1 MGWLDKIF
9 SKAKAKKNAGFNM
22 NVTMNGYQP
31 NFTAFGTN
39 ILLSD
44 IVYSA
49 TAMKARYFGILKPE
63 HIREDDKETIKVKD
77 SSVARLLKRPNDF
90 QSLYDFLTQAF
101 FMREKNDN
109 CFIYPDYRIDD
120 NKQKI
125 YTGMYILL
133 PNGSPII
140 MQDESGKLFIRFYFL
155 NPDREV
161 VFPYEDIIHWK
172 KNIEDDQFS
181 GGGRF
186 ATSANTDLLNSLQ
199 AYRTGQEAVAEASKL
214 GCLIDGIVKVNSYTA
229 DNEKTKKIRDD
240 FIQDLRD
247 NKSGIAV
254 LDNGADY
261 QNIQRTLK
269 VMDSATLSE
278 IKNNVML
285 HTGVTI
291 DMLAG
296 KMTKEERET
305 FYENWIRP
313 SAISLAQAMER
324 VFFSQWQISHGD
336 RIVIYPTDIEIMTSE
351 ERFKYCDMLLK
362 AGAITIN
369 EARRMCGLP
378 PVEDGDQRPR
388 GYNNLDG
395 GKEGG
400 SGNETTKGNQI
411 KSRIARN

>member
-9 SKAKAKKNAGFNM
+9 NKGKRPKNAKLNL

-31 NFTAFGTN
+31 NFTAFGNN

-49 TAMKARYFGILKPE
+49 LKMKARYFGALKPE
-63 HIREDDKETIKVKD
+63 YIREEENETIKVKD
-77 SSVARLLKRPNDF
+77 SSIARLLRRPNDF
-90 QSLYDFLTQAF
+90 QTLYDFLTQAY

-109 CFIYPDYRIDD
+109 CFIYPDYRIDT
-120 NKQKI
+120 NNQKI

-133 PNGSPII
+133 PASSPII
-140 MQDESGKLFIRFYFL
+140 MQDETGKLFIRFLFL

-172 KNIEDDQFS
+172 QNIEDDQFS

-186 ATSANTDLLNSLQ
+186 ASQANVDLLNSLQ
-199 AYRTGQEAVAEASKL
+199 AYHTGQEAVAEASKL
-214 GCLIDGIVKVNSYTA
+214 GCYINGIVKVNSYVA
-229 DNEKTKKIRDD
+229 DNEKTQKIRDD
-240 FIQDLRD
+240 FINDLRT
-247 NKSGIAV
+247 NKSGIGV
-254 LDNGADY
+254 LDNGAEY
-261 QNIQRTLK
+261 VNIERSLK
-269 VMDSATLSE
+269 VMDSATLKE
-278 IKNNVML
+278 IKENVVL

-291 DMLAG
+291 EMLSG

-305 FYENWIRP
+305 FYENHIRP
-313 SAISLAQAMER
+313 AGISLAQAMER
-324 VFFSQWQISHGD
+324 VFFSQWQLSHGD
-336 RIVIYPTDIEIMTSE
+336 RIVIYPTDIELMTSE

-378 PVEDGDQRPR
+378 PIEDGNYRPR

-395 GKEGG
+395 QPNSEGG
-400 SGNETTKGNQI
+400 SEYEQPKVTEGNK
-411 KSRIARN
+411 A

>member
-1 MGWLDKIF
+1 MGWLEKIF
-9 SKAKAKKNAGFNM
+9 SKGKRPKNANLQM

-63 HIREDDKETIKVKD
+63 HIRETDNETSKVKD
-77 SSVARLLKRPNDF
+77 SSVSRLLRRPNDF
-90 QSLYDFLTQAF
+90 QTLYDFLTQAF

-120 NKQKI
+120 NEQKI

-133 PNGSPII
+133 PADSPII
-140 MQDESGKLFIRFYFL
+140 MQDETGKLYIRFLFL

-186 ATSANTDLLNSLQ
+186 ATRANTDLLNSLQ

-214 GCLIDGIVKVNSYTA
+214 GCMIDGILKVNAYSA
-229 DNEKTKKIRDD
+229 DNDKVKKIRDD
-240 FIQDLRD
+240 FIKDLKE
-247 NKSGIAV
+247 NKAGIGV
-254 LDNGADY
+254 LDNGVDY
-261 QNIQRTLK
+261 ENIQRSLK
-269 VMDSATLSE
+269 VMDSATLKE
-278 IKNNVML
+278 IKEGVML
-285 HTGVTI
+285 HVGVTI
-291 DMLAG
+291 DMLSG

-313 SAISLAQAMER
+313 SAVSLAQAMER

-336 RIVIYPTDIEIMTSE
+336 RIIIYPTDLELMTSE

-369 EARRMCGLP
+369 EARHIGGLP
-378 PVEDGDQRPR
+378 PVEDGNQRPR

-395 GKEGG
+395 GKNGG
-400 SGNETTKGNQI
+400 SGNGQKIIEGN
-411 KSRIARN
+411 

>member
-9 SKAKAKKNAGFNM
+9 GKGKRPKNANLQM

-31 NFTAFGTN
+31 NFTSFGNN

-63 HIREDDKETIKVKD
+63 HIRETDKETIKVKD
-77 SSVARLLKRPNDF
+77 SSVSRLLKRPNDF
-90 QSLYDFLTQAF
+90 QSLYDFLTQAY

-109 CFIYPDYRIDD
+109 CFIYPDYYIDS

-133 PNGSPII
+133 PCDSPII
-140 MQDESGKLFIRFYFL
+140 MQDESGKLFIRFLFL
-155 NPDREV
+155 NPSREV

-172 KNIEDDQFS
+172 KNIEDDQFT

-186 ATSANTDLLNSLQ
+186 ASSANVDLLNSLQ

-214 GCLIDGIVKVNSYTA
+214 GCYIDGILKVNGYSS
-229 DNEKTKKIRDD
+229 DNEKIQKIRDE
-240 FIQDLRD
+240 FIDDLRK

-254 LDNGADY
+254 LDNGSEY

-269 VMDSATLSE
+269 VMDSATLKE
-278 IKNNVML
+278 IKEGVML
-285 HTGVTI
+285 HVGVTI
-291 DMLAG
+291 DMLSG

-313 SAISLAQAMER
+313 SAVSLAQAMER

-336 RIVIYPTDIEIMTSE
+336 KIVIYPTDIELMTSE
-351 ERFKYCDMLLK
+351 ERFKYCDMLMK

-395 GKEGG
+395 GQQNLEGG
-400 SGNETTKGNQI
+400 SNDEQQKIN
-411 KSRIARN
+411 

>member
-1 MGWLDKIF
+1 
-9 SKAKAKKNAGFNM
+9 
-22 NVTMNGYQP
+22 
-31 NFTAFGTN
+31 
-39 ILLSD
+39 
-44 IVYSA
+44 
-49 TAMKARYFGILKPE
+49 
-63 HIREDDKETIKVKD
+63 
-77 SSVARLLKRPNDF
+77 
-90 QSLYDFLTQAF
+90 
-101 FMREKNDN
+101 MREKNDN
-109 CFIYPDYRIDD
+109 CFIYPDYYIDA

-133 PNGSPII
+133 PCDSPII
-140 MQDESGKLFIRFYFL
+140 MQDESGKLFIRFLFL
-155 NPDREV
+155 NPNREV

-186 ATSANTDLLNSLQ
+186 ASSSNVDLLNSLQ

-214 GCLIDGIVKVNSYTA
+214 GCYIDGILKVNGYSA
-229 DNEKTKKIRDD
+229 DNEKIQKIRDE
-240 FIQDLRD
+240 FIDDLRK

-254 LDNGADY
+254 LDNGSEY
-261 QNIQRTLK
+261 INIQRTLK
-269 VMDSATLSE
+269 VMDSATLKE
-278 IKNNVML
+278 IKEGVML
-285 HTGVTI
+285 HVGVTI
-291 DMLAG
+291 DMLSG

-313 SAISLAQAMER
+313 SAVSLAQAMER

-336 RIVIYPTDIEIMTSE
+336 KIVIYPTDIELMTSE
-351 ERFKYCDMLLK
+351 ERFKYCDMLMK

-395 GKEGG
+395 GDNNLEGG
-400 SGNETTKGNQI
+400 TTNEQVN
-411 KSRIARN
+411 